1 MPLLKSNLVIK
12 RHILLQLFAFHAGN
26 TTFVAL
32 KTIGMAQ
39 VLESQDIRSLGSNLE
54 MLAQQVVEGFIVGL
68 HRSPFHGF
76 SVEFAE
82 HRLYNSGESTRNIDW
97 KVFGRTDKLFVKRF
111 EEETNLRCHIVV
123 DASSTMYYPWD
134 EKQPDKYKYLNK
146 FCFAAQSAAV
156 LMNALKRQRDAFGL
170 TLFDDDVRYSTGA
183 KSSTVHYRMLLAK
196 LIENIENPQLN
207 KSTDLAASLHQV
219 AESIHRRSLVVVFTD
234 VMEQPDKAEDLFAA
248 LQHLRYAK
256 HEVIL
261 FHVTDKSKELDFEF
275 ENRPYIFVDMESG
288 EQVKLQPNLVKE
300 YYIKQVAEFT
310 AQLRMKCLQFKI
322 DFVEADINKGFHQIL
337 QTWMVKRAKMG

>member
-1 MPLLKSNLVIK
+1 
-12 RHILLQLFAFHAGN
+12 
-26 TTFVAL
+26 
-32 KTIGMAQ
+32 MAQ

-82 HRLYNSGESTRNIDW
+82 HRLYNAGESTRNIDW
-97 KVFGRTDKLFVKRF
+97 KVYGRTDKLFIKRF

-170 TLFDDDVRYSTGA
+170 TLFDDDVRFSTGA
-183 KSSTVHYRMLLAK
+183 KSSTIHYRLLLSK

-207 KSTDLAASLHQV
+207 KTTDLAASLHQV
-219 AESIHRRSLVVVFTD
+219 AESIHRRSLVVIFTD
-234 VMEQPDKAEDLFAA
+234 VMEQPNKAEDLFAA

-256 HEVIL
+256 HEVFL

-275 ENRPYIFVDMESG
+275 ENRPYIFVDMENG
-288 EQVKLQPNLVKE
+288 EEVKLQPNQVKE
-300 YYIKQVAEFT
+300 YYIKQVTDFT
-310 AQLRMKCLQFKI
+310 EQLRMKCLQFKI

>member
-1 MPLLKSNLVIK
+1 
-12 RHILLQLFAFHAGN
+12 
-26 TTFVAL
+26 
-32 KTIGMAQ
+32 MAQ
-39 VLESQDIRSLGSNLE
+39 VLEGQDIRSLGSNLE
-54 MLAQQVVEGFIVGL
+54 LLAQQVVEGFIVGL

-97 KVFGRTDKLFVKRF
+97 KVYGRTDKLFIKRF

-123 DASSTMYYPWD
+123 DASSTMFYPWD
-134 EKQPDKYKYLNK
+134 EKNPEKYKYLNK

-170 TLFDDDVRYSTGA
+170 TLFDRDVRFSSGA
-183 KSSTVHYRMLLAK
+183 KSSTVHYRLLLSK
-196 LIENIENPQLN
+196 LTENIENPQLN
-207 KSTDLAASLHQV
+207 KSTDLASSLHQV
-219 AESIHRRSLVVVFTD
+219 AESIHRRSLVVIFTD
-234 VMEQPDKAEDLFAA
+234 VMEHPGKAEELFAA

-275 ENRPYIFVDMESG
+275 ENRPYIFVDMENG
-288 EQVKLQPNLVKE
+288 EQVKLQPNQVKE
-300 YYIKQVAEFT
+300 FYTKQVGEFT

>member
-1 MPLLKSNLVIK
+1 
-12 RHILLQLFAFHAGN
+12 
-26 TTFVAL
+26 
-32 KTIGMAQ
+32 MAQ
-39 VLESQDIRSLGSNLE
+39 VLEGQDIRSLGSNLE
-54 MLAQQVVEGFIVGL
+54 LLAQQVVEGFIVGL

-97 KVFGRTDKLFVKRF
+97 KVYGRTDKLFVKRF

-134 EKQPDKYKYLNK
+134 EKHPEKYKYQNK
-146 FCFAAQSAAV
+146 LCFAAQSAAV

-170 TLFDDDVRYSTGA
+170 TLFDQDVQFSSGA
-183 KSSTVHYRMLLAK
+183 KSSTVHYRLLLSK
-196 LIENIENPQLN
+196 LTEQIENPQLN
-207 KSTDLAASLHQV
+207 KSTDLASSLHQV

-234 VMEQPDKAEDLFAA
+234 VMEQPGKAEDLFAA

-275 ENRPYIFVDMESG
+275 ENRPYIFVDMENG
-288 EQVKLQPNLVKE
+288 EQVKLQPNQVKE
-300 YYIKQVAEFT
+300 FYTKQVSDFT

>member
-1 MPLLKSNLVIK
+1 MSEIFE
-12 RHILLQLFAFHAGN
+12 R
-26 TTFVAL
+26 
-32 KTIGMAQ
+32 
-39 VLESQDIRSLGSNLE
+39 QDIRALGSNLE
-54 MLAQQVVEGFIVGL
+54 LLAQQVVEGFIVGL

-97 KVFGRTDKLFVKRF
+97 KVYGRTDKLFVKRF

-134 EKQPDKYKYLNK
+134 EKQPDKYKYKNK

-170 TLFDDDVRYSTGA
+170 TLFDDEIRVSTGA
-183 KSSTVHYRMLLAK
+183 KSSTVHYRLL
-196 LIENIENPQLN
+196 LSYLTQRIENPQLN
-207 KSTDLAASLHQV
+207 RTTNLAASLHQI
-219 AESIHRRSLVVVFTD
+219 AEKIHRRSLVVIFTD
-234 VMEQPDKAEDLFAA
+234 VMEQPDKAEELFAA

-261 FHVTDKSKELDFEF
+261 FHVTDKSKEQDFEF
-275 ENRPYIFVDMESG
+275 ENRPYIFVDMETG
-288 EQVKLQPNLVKE
+288 EQVRLQPGQVKE
-300 YYIKQVAEFT
+300 YYTKQVAAFT
-310 AQLRMKCLQFKI
+310 EQLKLRCLQFKI

-337 QTWMVKRAKMG
+337 QTWMVKRAKMN

>member
-1 MPLLKSNLVIK
+1 
-12 RHILLQLFAFHAGN
+12 
-26 TTFVAL
+26 
-32 KTIGMAQ
+32 
-39 VLESQDIRSLGSNLE
+39 
-54 MLAQQVVEGFIVGL
+54 L

-97 KVFGRTDKLFVKRF
+97 KVYGRTEKLFIKRF

-123 DASSTMYYPWD
+123 DASSTMYYPWE
-134 EKQPDKYKYLNK
+134 EKQPQKYKYLNK

-156 LMNALKRQRDAFGL
+156 LMNALRRQRDAFGL
-170 TLFDDDVRYSTGA
+170 TLFDDDVRFSTSA
-183 KSSTVHYRMLLAK
+183 KSSTVHYRLLLSK
-196 LIENIENPQLN
+196 LSELIENPQLN
-207 KSTDLAASLHQV
+207 KTTDLATSLHQV
-219 AESIHRRSLVVVFTD
+219 AESIHRRSLVVIFTD
-234 VMEQPDKAEDLFAA
+234 VMEQPSKAEELYAA

-288 EQVKLQPNLVKE
+288 EQVKLQPNMVKE
-300 YYIKQVAEFT
+300 FYTKQVAEFT

-322 DFVEADINKGFHQIL
+322 DFVEADMNKGFNQIL

>member
-1 MPLLKSNLVIK
+1 MSRIKSQ
-12 RHILLQLFAFHAGN
+12 RM
-26 TTFVAL
+26 T
-32 KTIGMAQ
+32 Q

-54 MLAQQVVEGFIVGL
+54 LLAQQVVEGFIVGL

-97 KVFGRTDKLFVKRF
+97 KVFGRTDKLFTKKF

-134 EKQPDKYKYLNK
+134 EKQPQKYKYFNK
-146 FCFAAQSAAV
+146 FSFAAQSAAV

-170 TLFDDDVRYSTGA
+170 TLFDNEVRFSSSA
-183 KSSTVHYRMLLAK
+183 KSSTVHYRLLLTK
-196 LIENIENPQLN
+196 LSELIEQQQLN
-207 KSTDLAASLHQV
+207 KTTDLAASLHQI
-219 AESIHRRSLVVVFTD
+219 AESIHRRSLVVIFTD
-234 VMEQPDKAEDLFAA
+234 VMEQPGKAEDLFAA

-275 ENRPYIFVDMESG
+275 ENRPYVFVDMESG
-288 EQVKLQPNLVKE
+288 EQVKLQPNMVKDF
-300 YYIKQVAEFT
+300 YIKQVAEFT

-322 DFVEADINKGFHQIL
+322 DFVEADINKGFNQIL
-337 QTWMVKRAKMG
+337 QTWMVKRARMG